1 MGPARRGPGMP
12 PNSFNRRQ
20 VLAGLG
26 AGLAAPFAGTPAV
39 AASQPLWQAAAAC
52 GVLFGAAGGQE
63 TLDTPRYG
71 ALHLEHSKLFA
82 FENALKFD
90 WLRPKDNVADY
101 SFAERLLGFSDQSGM
116 LAQGTALVWNEWVP
130 EWFKRLNAREATRA
144 MEEHLEKLAAR
155 FYGRFHSYGVIN
167 EPFWP
172 GHGNPGGYRSG
183 AFFTAM
189 GEDHVFR
196 AFRRVASVDPTT
208 KLVLNETYCEL
219 GNGVGREVRACML
232 TLIDKM
238 LDKGIKLDAVGLET
252 HLEPRELWDP
262 EAYARF
268 LEEIAKRKLKIY
280 LTELDVNDARLSREP
295 AKRDDQIAEFVT
307 QFMNVALANTAVEM
321 VVAWGLVDRFSWHRD
336 PAFAQLYKRSFD
348 SRSLLFDDNYQEKP
362 VTRAL
367 RAAFLKAPPRG

>member
-1 MGPARRGPGMP
+1 MGGRGL
-12 PNSFNRRQ
+12 NRRQ
-20 VLAGLG
+20 MLAGLG
-26 AGLAAPFAGTPAV
+26 LGLGAPQPAAAQAPLSSP
-39 AASQPLWQAAAAC
+39 SPMPLWQAAARC
-52 GVLFGAAGGQE
+52 GILFGSAGGQE

-71 ALHLEHSKLFA
+71 ALHQEHSKIFA

-101 SFAERLLGFSDQSGM
+101 SFAERLLAFTDRSGL
-116 LAQGTALVWNEWVP
+116 LAQGTALIWNEWVP
-130 EWFKRLNAREATRA
+130 EWFRRLNAREMTRA
-144 MEEHLEKLAAR
+144 MEEHLEKLAAH

-172 GHGNPGGYRSG
+172 GHGNPGGFRNG
-183 AFFTAM
+183 PFTSAM

-219 GNGVGREVRACML
+219 GNSVGRDVRASML

-252 HLEPRELWDP
+252 HLEPREPWDG

-268 LEEIAKRKLKIY
+268 LEEIARRKLKIY
-280 LTELDVNDARLSREP
+280 LTELDVNDADLAREP
-295 AKRDDQIAEFVT
+295 AKRDDQLAEFLT
-307 QFMNVALANTAVEM
+307 RFMDVALANRAVE
-321 VVAWGLVDRFSWHRD
+321 VVIAWGLVDRFSWHRD
-336 PAFAQLYKRSFD
+336 PEYARARKRGFD
-348 SRSLLFDDNYQEKP
+348 SRSLLFDDTYLEKP